1 MRMTMRIPM
10 RKEYLSL
17 IFVLLTVV
25 SLFGCG
31 ADISEKLGMAE
42 PVAAVFEN
50 CLTVKQVLDDIGN
63 VDFYH
68 TAKTGGLE
76 IKEDSVNNTVTYSDA
91 GGKTV
96 YTFFSGEE
104 NPHFDYFTKS
114 ASGREITVGYFNRN
128 DTRYAVE
135 IEGDDYSVSLSGLN
149 KNKTYGADKIAV
161 KINKQNDGKLDEYMI
176 CEYANR
182 EWYTS
187 SAYFNDEEGYKYYY
201 AYYNG
206 SELVYDIIGKH
217 RRLTEKPETNQRML
231 TDVLVR
237 EEPVFVAGD
246 HNLGFLENSNGKW
259 YITAD
264 FTVPFR
270 TEKAALKYADKYGLT
285 VQDAS
290 TDVDECYTVNT
301 GTITVPFADGC
312 AGLDEFIRETD
323 IEVKYYEAVK
333 ISKGEISLLH
343 KSQTFEY

>member
-1 MRMTMRIPM
+1 MKMPM
-10 RKEYLSL
+10 LKKHLSL
-17 IFVLLTVV
+17 FFVLLTVA

-31 ADISEKLGMAE
+31 ADTSVKPEMAE

-50 CLTVKQVLDDIGN
+50 CLTIKQVLDDIGN
-63 VDFYH
+63 IDFYH
-68 TAKTGGLE
+68 TAKTAGLE
-76 IKEDSVNNTVTYSDA
+76 MKEDSVNNTVTYSDLS
-91 GGKTV
+91 GKTV
-96 YTFFSGEE
+96 YVFFTGEE
-104 NPHFDYFTKS
+104 NPHFDYFAKS

-135 IEGDDYSVSLSGLN
+135 IEGDDYSVFLSGLN
-149 KNKTYGADKIAV
+149 KNKTYGADKITV
-161 KINKQNDGKLDEYMI
+161 TINKQNDGKLKEYMV

-182 EWYTS
+182 KWYTS

-206 SELVYDIIGKH
+206 NELLCDIVGKH

-231 TDVLVR
+231 TDALIG

-246 HNLGFLENSNGKW
+246 HNLGFLESSDGKW
-259 YITAD
+259 YISAD

-270 TEKAALKYADKYGLT
+270 TEKNAQKYADKYGLT
-285 VQDAS
+285 VQDVSSGA
-290 TDVDECYTVNT
+290 DECYTVST
-301 GTITVPFADGC
+301 GTITVPFADEC
-312 AGLDEFIRETD
+312 EGLDDFILETD

-333 ISKGEISLLH
+333 MNKGEISLLH